1 MSRGPKAN
9 QQAHMYFEAA
19 ADAYREEAMSKTAI
33 PSIGGLLSSALAFAA
48 ATTAGAILVV
58 LCLLP
63 AAQAENLIEKSNDV
77 RTILNFQVSDSAVSS
92 LLPAGWQSNPS
103 PSGVSKGANLTL
115 LFTDRLLV
123 QDGEGNSINGGT
135 NRVIVLIVPAKEIA
149 TGINASVVVAGYSG
163 SAEGIPGAY
172 KLYLPG
178 KIQMTRTTRS
188 ADKGLGENEELWSL
202 GTATGDQIELAI
214 KYERSIPSQVNAE
227 QKVYSAAVPGFYRI
241 YKVD

>member
-1 MSRGPKAN
+1 
-9 QQAHMYFEAA
+9 
-19 ADAYREEAMSKTAI
+19 
-33 PSIGGLLSSALAFAA
+33 
-48 ATTAGAILVV
+48 
-58 LCLLP
+58 LLP
-63 AAQAENLIEKSNDV
+63 SAQAENLIEKSNDV
-77 RTILNFQVSDSAVSS
+77 RTILNFQVSDSAVRS
-92 LLPAGWQSNPS
+92 LLPAGWQPNPS
-103 PSGVSKGANLTL
+103 PSGVSKEANLTL

-123 QDGEGNSINGGT
+123 QDGEGNFIHGGT

-149 TGINASVVVAGYSG
+149 TGINASMVVAGYSG

-214 KYERSIPSQVNAE
+214 KYERSIPSRVNAE
-227 QKVYSAAVPGFYRI
+227 QKVYTAAVPGFYRI
-241 YKVD
+241 YKVDQGVEVLRSAPSGIDRTQLFRFKAAGPRLGAIFEGTERLVSAISLPWYIRHGFLP